1 MLTRGDKVLIAFIMI
16 IAISG
21 FVGINLYGL
30 TSGRVYGVVEVNSVF
45 AQKISLGEDGP
56 ILRFNVEGFLG
67 DTLLEVQNNKIRIL
81 DSSCPDKDCVRQG
94 WISRPGQVLV
104 CLPNRVVVKIQSDD
118 TEDELDG
125 ISF

>member
-67 DTLLEVQNNKIRIL
+67 DTLLEVQKDKIRIL